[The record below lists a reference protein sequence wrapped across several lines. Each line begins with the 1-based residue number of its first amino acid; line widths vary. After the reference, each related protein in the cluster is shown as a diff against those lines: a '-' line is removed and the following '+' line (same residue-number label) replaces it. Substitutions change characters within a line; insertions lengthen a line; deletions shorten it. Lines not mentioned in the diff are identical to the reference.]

1 MSSPERDRG
10 VAAEERR
17 RPASPSA
24 SPGRGVGSGET
35 TAEEARWARFVRDFV
50 DGVFQRNPDVA
61 VEAGRH
67 EFDGRLPEWSDEAL
81 REQTAWLRGI
91 RRDGEAFDAGR
102 LPESARFEREYL
114 LAEVDRRLYWLEDAA
129 WPYRNP
135 AFYADSLDPHVY
147 VTRAYAPPVER
158 LRAYTAYA
166 REVPR
171 AARQIRA
178 NLESPLPRTYA
189 RHGRESFAGLAAFF
203 EEEAWEAFHEVG
215 EPRLREDFAAA
226 NREAGLALRE
236 LARWFAEEE
245 ERADGAPALGAS
257 AFARMLRA
265 TERVEISPEA
275 LERIGEEELE
285 RNREELREA
294 CSRFRP
300 GGDFRECIAAARGRK
315 PPGGVLEGA
324 RKELGRL
331 ERFVVERELVTV
343 PEHAG
348 VTVEASP
355 PYLRW
360 NSAYIRIPGPYD
372 RHLPAAFYLTPPDPS
387 WTPEER
393 EGYVPGRADL
403 LFASVHEVW
412 PGHFLQFLHSNRAP
426 SLLGRVFVGYGYAE
440 GWAHYAEEMAWE
452 AGLGE
457 GDPEAH
463 LGKVMNALVRTARF
477 LVAVRLH
484 AGAIDVA
491 EAERLFREEALLDA
505 AGARQ
510 QAARGTFDPAYL
522 NYTLGRLMIQKLRG
536 EWLSAAGDQG
546 SWRAFHDRFLSFGG
560 PPIPLVRRA
569 LLGAGAGAPL

>member
-1 MSSPERDRG
+1 MSSPESARDVAARARGHPGSPLAPPVEG
-10 VAAEERR
+10 VAPGER
-17 RPASPSA
+17 A
-24 SPGRGVGSGET
+24 
-35 TAEEARWARFVRDFV
+35 AEEARWARFVREFME
-50 DGVFQRNPDVA
+50 GFFQRNPDVA

-81 REQTAWLRGI
+81 REHAGWLRGI
-91 RRDGEAFDAGR
+91 RREAEAFEAAR
-102 LPESARFEREYL
+102 LPESARFEWEYL
-114 LAEVDRRLYWLEDAA
+114 VAEVDRRLYWLEGAA

-158 LRAYTAYA
+158 LRAFTAYA

-171 AARQIRA
+171 AAGQIRA
-178 NLESPLPRTYA
+178 NLESPMPRTYA
-189 RHGRESFAGLAAFF
+189 RLGRETFGGLAAFF
-203 EEEAWEAFHEVG
+203 EGEVWEAFREVR
-215 EPRLREDFAAA
+215 EPRLREAFETA
-226 NREAGLALRE
+226 NREAARALRE
-236 LARWFAEEE
+236 LARWFAGEE
-245 ERADGAPALGAS
+245 ERGDGMGALGAA
-257 AFARMLRA
+257 AFARMLRD
-265 TERVEISPEA
+265 TERVEVSPEA
-275 LERIGEEELE
+275 LERIGEEELA
-285 RNREELREA
+285 RNLEELREA
-294 CSRFRP
+294 CAGFRP
-300 GGDFRECIAAARGRK
+300 GGDLRECVAAARARK

-324 RKELGRL
+324 REQLRRL

-343 PEHAG
+343 PEHPG
-348 VTVEASP
+348 VRVEASP
-355 PYLRW
+355 PYMRW

-387 WTPEER
+387 WTSEER

-412 PGHFLQFLHSNRAP
+412 PGHFLQFLHSNRAA
-426 SLLGRVFVGYGYAE
+426 SLLGRVLVGYGYAE

-463 LGKVMNALVRTARF
+463 VGKLMNALVRTARF
-477 LVAVRLH
+477 LAAVRLH
-484 AGAIDVA
+484 AGALEVE
-491 EAERLFREEALLDA
+491 EAERLFREEALLDP

-522 NYTLGRLMIQKLRG
+522 NYTLGKLMIRKLRG
-536 EWLSAAGDQG
+536 EWLSAAGSRGD
-546 SWRAFHDRFLSFGG
+546 WRGFHDRFLSFGG

-569 LLGAGAGAPL
+569 LLGPDAGPPL